1 MQEII
6 RRLFRQTFL
15 LERKYDKK
23 AGRMVA
29 DKDFYFVDRHMEF
42 LTDYFAAAGI
52 RLEMN
57 SELGTIYLTGETTM
71 GERIPKLA
79 TIYLLL
85 LKLIYDEQMA
95 AASSSVN
102 ILTTFGELNGKV
114 GEFRLS
120 RSLSSLTEIRRA
132 FAFLKKYQMIEL
144 MDTLDELGEH
154 TRILIYPCINLVL
167 MREDILKLLQSFGE
181 EEEGREV
188 FREAEEDGYGTD
200 EEDSLEGEK
209 ADGDTADSDSTASVS
224 GDGAGEDAA
233 YGEQPPVL

>member
-95 AASSSVN
+95 AVSSSVN